1 MNKPLNVI
9 ITGATGM
16 VGEGILHECL
26 NSKLVASVLIVNRK
40 PSGYQHAKLK
50 EILHQDFFNITSLKD
65 TFAQYDTCLF
75 CLGVSSVGM
84 NETDFTK
91 MTYDLTMHF
100 AEQCAHPGMTFSYIS
115 GAGTDS
121 TEKGR
126 LMWARVKGKTENDLQ
141 KLPFKKVYLYRP
153 GILKPTPGMKNTL
166 KYYSYLGWLYPVLKL
181 VAPNTASTLAE
192 LGQSMIRTA
201 YYQYPNN
208 IIEVKDIVRTAQL
221 SPSSI

>member
-1 MNKPLNVI
+1 VI
-9 ITGATGM
+9 GRRS
-16 VGEGILHECL
+16 C
-26 NSKLVASVLIVNRK
+26 
-40 PSGYQHAKLK
+40 GYQHAKLK
-50 EILHQDFFNITSLKD
+50 EILHNDFFNISELKE
-65 TFAQYDTCLF
+65 TLQAYDTCLF

-84 NETDFTK
+84 KEADFRH

-100 AEQCAHPGMTFSYIS
+100 AEQCAHEGMSFSYIS

-153 GILKPTPGMKNTL
+153 GMLKPTPGLKHTL
-166 KYYSYLGWLYPVLKL
+166 KYYKYLGWLYPVLK
-181 VAPNTASTLAE
+181 VIAPNTASTLSQ

-201 YYQYPNN
+201 YYQYPGS
-208 IIEVKDIVRTAQL
+208 IIEVKDIIKTAQL
-221 SPSSI
+221 NA

>member
-1 MNKPLNVI
+1 MTTPLNII

-16 VGEGILHECL
+16 VGEGVLHECL
-26 NSKLVASVLIVNRK
+26 NSDKVASVLVVGRR
-40 PSGYQHAKLK
+40 SCGYQHAKLK
-50 EILHQDFFNITSLKD
+50 EILHNDFFNISELKE
-65 TFAQYDTCLF
+65 TLQAYDTCLF

-84 NETDFTK
+84 KEADFRH

-100 AEQCAHPGMTFSYIS
+100 AEQCAHEGMSFSYIS

-121 TEKGR
+121 TENGR

-153 GILKPTPGMKNTL
+153 GMLKPTPGLKNTL
-166 KYYSYLGWLYPVLKL
+166 KYYKYLGWLYPVLK
-181 VAPNTASTLAE
+181 VIAPNTASTLSQ

-201 YYQYPNN
+201 YYHYTGS
-208 IIEVKDIVRTAQL
+208 IIEVKDIIKTSQL
-221 SPSSI
+221 NA

>member
-1 MNKPLNVI
+1 
-9 ITGATGM
+9 M
-16 VGEGILHECL
+16 VGEGVLHECL
-26 NSKLVASVLIVNRK
+26 NSDLVASVLIVNRK
-40 PSGYQHAKLK
+40 PSGYQHPKLK
-50 EILHQDFFNITSLKD
+50 EILHQDFFNISNLKD
-65 TFAQYDTCLF
+65 TFAEYDTCLF

-84 NETDFTK
+84 NEIDFTR
-91 MTYDLTMHF
+91 MTYQLTMHF
-100 AEQCAHPGMTFSYIS
+100 AEQCAHAGMTFSYIS

-153 GILKPTPGMKNTL
+153 GMLKPTPGMKNTL
-166 KYYSYLGWLYPVLKL
+166 KYYSYLGWLYPILKL

-208 IIEVKDIVRTAQL
+208 IIEVKDIVKTAQL
-221 SPSSI
+221 SQSTI

>member
-1 MNKPLNVI
+1 MSEPLNII
-9 ITGATGM
+9 ITGTTGM
-16 VGEGILHECL
+16 VGEGVLHECL
-26 NSKLVASVLIVNRK
+26 NSDKVASVLVVSRRSCGHEH
-40 PSGYQHAKLK
+40 PKLK
-50 EILHQDFFNITSLKD
+50 EIIHKDFFNISTLKD
-65 TFAQYDTCLF
+65 TFKAYNTCLF

-91 MTYDLTMHF
+91 MTYELTMHF
-100 AEQCAHPGMTFSYIS
+100 AEQCAYSGMTFSYIS

-121 TEKGR
+121 TENGR

-153 GILKPTPGMKNTL
+153 GMLKPTPGMKNTL
-166 KYYSYLGWLYPVLKL
+166 KYYNYLGWLYPILKI

-201 YYQYPNN
+201 YYQYPKN
-208 IIEVKDIVRTAQL
+208 IIEVKDIIKTSQL
-221 SPSSI
+221 SQ